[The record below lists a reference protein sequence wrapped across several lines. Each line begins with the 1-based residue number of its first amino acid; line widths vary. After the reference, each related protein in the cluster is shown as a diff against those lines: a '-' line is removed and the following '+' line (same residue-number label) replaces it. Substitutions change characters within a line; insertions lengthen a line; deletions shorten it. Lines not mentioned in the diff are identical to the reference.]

1 MAITATLGQSTI
13 GASGKV
19 ATDAAAAT
27 RTATSGRV
35 LSAPKSEAAPR
46 TARPLSSRSPSNAVV
61 EKRATAADKLTASSD
76 VDLLKRFC
84 AGEEAAFAELYG
96 RHKQQIYTY
105 CVRMLG
111 GDQDL
116 ASDAFQEVFIKV
128 SEKASQFRQGS
139 NVTGWLFMIARNTCL
154 NVFRGRKPNECLD
167 DHADVESSD
176 RSLAP
181 EFGEEQNF
189 LRAKLEQAIAELP
202 IDYREPLVLR
212 EFDGLGYAEIA
223 ELTGTSLPVTKVRIY
238 RAKQKLREILR
249 PYVTE

>member
-1 MAITATLGQSTI
+1 MAITAALGHR
-13 GASGKV
+13 
-19 ATDAAAAT
+19 
-27 RTATSGRV
+27 RTAAEPAAVKR
-35 LSAPKSEAAPR
+35 APVPAVSIPVPVITPEVPPR
-46 TARPLSSRSPSNAVV
+46 TAKPLSSRSPSTAIAK
-61 EKRATAADKLTASSD
+61 KRTATTARLNSCSD
-76 VDLLKRFC
+76 VELLERFC
-84 AGEEAAFAELYG
+84 AGEQQAFAELYG

-128 SEKASQFRQGS
+128 SEKASQFREGS

-167 DHADVESSD
+167 DHAELESAD

-202 IDYREPLVLR
+202 VDYREPLVLR

-223 ELTGTSLPVTKVRIY
+223 KLTGTSLSVTKVRIY